1 MKTAVVI
8 GAGIGG
14 IAAALRLSKKG
25 YQVTVFE
32 ANNYPG
38 GKLSAFSLGDYRFDA
53 GPSLFTMPHY
63 VNELFELHNE
73 KASDFFTYQKK
84 KIACQYFW
92 EDQTQVTAYADSKL
106 FLEEIQNKLGVKAE
120 VLEKYLKRAK
130 KKFDLTAPLFLE
142 QSLHKLNGFLN
153 VKTLRALVN
162 LSLYEINQNLH
173 AVNAAQRTPFGPD
186 VRPLCHLQWL
196 FTLPNPRHHVTG
208 TALGTRV
215 WNFCARWWNGTDL
228 PIPF

>member
-92 EDQTQVTAYADSKL
+92 EDQTQVTAYADPKL

-130 KKFDLTAPLFLE
+130 K
-142 QSLHKLNGFLN
+142 
-153 VKTLRALVN
+153 N
-162 LSLYEINQNLH
+162 LI
-173 AVNAAQRTPFGPD
+173 
-186 VRPLCHLQWL
+186 
-196 FTLPNPRHHVTG
+196 
-208 TALGTRV
+208 
-215 WNFCARWWNGTDL
+215 
-228 PIPF
+228 